1 MNILLKYV
9 DPYVEERNRYDET
22 QTVVGGGMKV
32 PGMSSLVLTLKCL
45 AVLIKKLSVS
55 QIEVNMNMISPLII
69 TVCVLG
75 CCFLFVCS
83 FCWRAGTD
91 GRLCM
96 MRIRRLGDNLLRCV

>member
-1 MNILLKYV
+1 MVDSELSANILLKYV

-22 QTVVGGGMKV
+22 QMVIGGRKV

-69 TVCVLG
+69 TVCVLV
-75 CCFLFVCS
+75 FVGGS
-83 FCWRAGTD
+83 FWE
-91 GRLCM
+91 GRLM
-96 MRIRRLGDNLLRCV
+96 VDFV